1 MEAEVSEVETRESKD
16 AMKWAGD
23 VHTSV
28 VVGLLLPFPFTVPV
42 AQYDVLLPGCSV
54 EPYILAGQVG
64 TTTAVEVRPGQPA
77 RVDFDGHFLK
87 DPPGLRKAC
96 SEGSLVGTLA
106 TGHRLDGY
114 VSAYFRRTGPH
125 DSVEGPPTLVSLR
138 GNVLDSVVSY
148 LVDRS
153 SSS

>member
-1 MEAEVSEVETRESKD
+1 MEAEVAEVETRESKD

-28 VVGLLLPFPFTVPV
+28 VVGL
-42 AQYDVLLPGCSV
+42 LLPGCSV